1 MTAKELM
8 LEQGSDK
15 WLLARQELRN
25 ASETP
30 AIMGISPYMTANDVR
45 KAKLGQQQP
54 INIAM
59 QKGCDKEQEARTA
72 FEDEFELMRQAVFSD
87 GTYSCSLDGISLD
100 NKRILEVKVP
110 FKGKNSERWKLA
122 LLDNV
127 RPDDFMQIQHQLMV
141 TGADEATLWVW
152 DAESCNGLTVD
163 VLPNKTYWDVI
174 KSAWDDFWPTIGER
188 DDKEWVEAEEEYIKA
203 VDLLKIAQEKADR
216 AKEALTSLVQGK
228 YSQGRK
234 IIVNRLHRSGNINWK
249 KVKEGYLPNVD
260 LEPFREKGVDYF
272 SVKIRNKCN
281 ATQ

>member
-30 AIMGISPYMTANDVR
+30 AIMKLSPYMTVNDVR
-45 KAKLGQQQP
+45 KAKLGQQQV

-59 QKGCDKEQEARTA
+59 QKGCDKEQEARAA

-110 FKGKNSERWKLA
+110 FKGKDSERWRIA
-122 LLDNV
+122 LVDTV

-141 TGADEATLWVW
+141 TGADKATLWVW
-152 DAESCNGLTVD
+152 DAEACNGLAVD
-163 VLPNKTYWDVI
+163 VFPDKTSWDKI
-174 KSAWDDFWPTIGER
+174 KLAWDEFWPTIGER
-188 DDKEWVEAEEEYIKA
+188 TDKEWAKAEGDYIKA
-203 VDLLKIAQEKADR
+203 IDLLKLAQEKADR
-216 AKEALTSLVQGK
+216 AKETLTSLVQGK
-228 YSQGRK
+228 YSQGSK
-234 IIVNRLHRSGNINWK
+234 VIVNKLHRSGNINWK

-260 LEPFREKGVDYF
+260 LEPFREKGIDYF
-272 SVKIRNKCN
+272 SVRIK
-281 ATQ
+281 